1 MKTHSSTFKCILL
14 VVFGAGKTKKKKKKN
29 LFILNVAACS
39 HGLGPPSPPGYVAY
53 FIAACVLD
61 FQRATALV
69 VLTVLAVVAK
79 SYELLK
85 EYKGKSI
92 SRCFRPAVKC
102 FKSNLKWL
110 KW

>member
-1 MKTHSSTFKCILL
+1 MQVKL
-14 VVFGAGKTKKKKKKN
+14 KKN
-29 LFILNVAACS
+29 NLCTLTVAACS
-39 HGLGPPSPPGYVAY
+39 HGLGPSSPPGYVAY
-53 FIAACVLD
+53 FVTACVLD

-92 SRCFRPAVKC
+92 SRCFRPAVEC